1 MCVCCRYLGKVCHNV
16 VRILITYRLPE
27 KEVMERASKFDIPS
41 PIAQYVGGARGV
53 YT

>member
-27 KEVMERASKFDIPS
+27 KEVMERVSKFDITS